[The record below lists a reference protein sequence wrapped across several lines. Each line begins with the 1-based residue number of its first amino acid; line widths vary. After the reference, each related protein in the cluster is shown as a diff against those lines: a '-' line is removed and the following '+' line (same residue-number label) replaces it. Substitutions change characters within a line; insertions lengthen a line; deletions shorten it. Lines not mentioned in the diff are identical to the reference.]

1 MFKIIVSIALLLA
14 GAVDAMAVEEA
25 KYEVVKQ
32 EDKFEIREYAPHI
45 LAETVVAGSLEDA
58 GSMAFKRLFRYISGD
73 NRSGDKVEMTAPVSQ
88 APAGEKIEMTAPVG
102 QQHSD
107 EGWVVSF
114 MMPSHYTL
122 ESLPQPTD
130 PKITLR
136 RVPARRIAVVR
147 YSGFWSEKG
156 YLKQKSELAEWI
168 RKLGLK
174 ISGDPVWARYDPPF
188 MPWFMRRNEVMFPI
202 EP

>member
-147 YSGFWSEKG
+147 YSGFWSEKW

>member
-1 MFKIIVSIALLLA
+1 MFKILVSSALLLT

-73 NRSGDKVEMTAPVSQ
+73 NRSGGKVEMTAPVSQ

-107 EGWVVSF
+107 AGWVVSF
-114 MMPSHYTL
+114 MMPGHYTL

-156 YLKQKSELAEWI
+156 YLKQKAELSEWI
-168 RKLGLK
+168 GKQGLK
-174 ISGDPVWARYDPPF
+174 ISSDPVWARYDPPF